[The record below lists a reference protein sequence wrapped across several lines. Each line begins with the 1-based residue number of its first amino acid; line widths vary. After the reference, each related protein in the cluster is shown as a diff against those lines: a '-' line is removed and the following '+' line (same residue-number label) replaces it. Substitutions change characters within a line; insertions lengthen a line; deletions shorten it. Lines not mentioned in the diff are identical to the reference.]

1 MFKAKYNA
9 RRRFSI
15 MFGHVVYVPTEDVAQ
30 AEAAIRAEEPDA
42 AIEALTITPA
52 TDAEYARHLEL
63 RRRQGIWLAN
73 VTAGQPNS
81 RGAL

>member
-1 MFKAKYNA
+1 MFKAKYDA

-15 MFGHVVYVPTEDVAQ
+15 MYGHVVYVPTDDVAQ

-52 TDAEYARHLEL
+52 TDAEYAHHLEL
-63 RRRQGIWLAN
+63 RRRQGLWLAN
-73 VTAGQPNS
+73 VAGRRPNT
-81 RGAL
+81 RGVL